1 MKTRAWLSGFPFLV
15 VALVAGGL
23 SRPAWADGPPVDTRW
38 LPWLGC
44 WELQSESYETEE
56 QPPADVLVC
65 LSAKASAEGVE
76 VTTLADTES
85 VMTETL
91 VADGVRRP
99 VEEHGCSGWRS
110 AQWSQDGR
118 RLFLS
123 SGLVC
128 DKQVERS
135 LSGAA
140 FVDTSG
146 AWVDVQAVSSGPRRE
161 LLVRRYRRVSEEETE
176 AAGFADPASSRPEA
190 RWARASLRAPLRVG
204 DVVDAASRVRPE
216 VLEAMLVEAGTGFEL
231 RGATLLEV
239 AEAGLP
245 TRIIDLMVALSF
257 PDSFKIDRLGEPERT
272 PASGVGPGGGGGQY
286 ASWYPFYMTPLLY
299 GSYGYDLYDYGYC
312 CDYRVLPPDSD
323 ALPATHGRVVQGQGY
338 TRVSP
343 QPHSGHFWGGG
354 SGGKGSSGSDSGSSG
369 TASSGGYSHGDSGGS
384 TGRTAH
390 VRD

>member
-1 MKTRAWLSGFPFLV
+1 MKTRAWLSGFPFLAV
-15 VALVAGGL
+15 LLVAGGA

-44 WELQSESYETEE
+44 WELQSESYEEEE

-65 LSAKASAEGVE
+65 LSSKAAVDGVQI
-76 VTTLADTES
+76 TTLADMES

-99 VEEHGCSGWRS
+99 VDEHGCSGWRS
-110 AQWSQDGR
+110 AEWSQDGR
-118 RLFLS
+118 RLFLTS
-123 SGLVC
+123 ELVC
-128 DKQVERS
+128 DQQVERS

-140 FVDTSG
+140 FGDASG
-146 AWVDVQAVSSGPRRE
+146 AWVDVQAVSSGPRRG

-190 RWARASLRAPLRVG
+190 RWAQASLGAPLRVP
-204 DVVDAASRVRPE
+204 DVIDAASRVRPE
-216 VLEAMLVEAGTGFEL
+216 VLEAMLVESGAGFEL
-231 RGATLLEV
+231 RGATLLDL
-239 AEAGLP
+239 AEARVP
-245 TRIIDLMVALSF
+245 APIIDLMVALSF
-257 PDSFKIDRLGEPERT
+257 PDSFRVDRLGAPERMSA
-272 PASGVGPGGGGGQY
+272 PGAGLGGGGGQY
-286 ASWYPFYMTPLLY
+286 ASWYPLFMTPLLY
-299 GSYGYDLYDYGYC
+299 GSYDYDYDCGYC
-312 CDYRVLPPDSD
+312 CDYWVLPPSSN
-323 ALPATHGRVVQGQGY
+323 APPTPHGRVVQGQGY

-343 QPHSGHFWGGG
+343 QPHSGSFWGG
-354 SGGKGSSGSDSGSSG
+354 SGGKGGSSSDSGSSG